1 MNPADASRLRP
12 DSVPVTRVRLFGF
25 AGGLLAAASVALAA
39 YAAHAADPAARASL
53 QSAALFA
60 FGHGIAL
67 TTLAP
72 RALPRL
78 AAAALGL
85 LLLGTLMF
93 SGTLVAAHFL
103 QLPTALAPVGGGL
116 MIVAWLLWAA
126 HAARR

>member
-1 MNPADASRLRP
+1 MNLADPSQPRP
-12 DSVPVTRVRLFGF
+12 VVAPLARVRLFGVT
-25 AGGLLAAASVALAA
+25 GGLLASASVALAA

-67 TTLAP
+67 TALAP
-72 RALPRL
+72 RALRRL

-85 LLLGTLMF
+85 LLVGTLAF

-103 QLPTALAPVGGGL
+103 QVSTAPAPIGGGL
-116 MIVAWLLWAA
+116 MILAWLLWAA
-126 HAARR
+126 HAVRG